1 MTLAYFSEKHKI
13 AFADAFEAMTCNVPS
28 STKTDYN
35 KPALEE
41 KNFDENGRLLERR
54 FVHYGNPRLVER
66 YDYNKGIVHKSFYE
80 FGREI
85 LEFSLPLYSEQELRA
100 KHIPIKERVQNLGFT
115 PEQVTEISLQIKSTD
130 KIGGMQQKTWHGCEG
145 YFEKAHRTSIDN
157 ITCDER
163 DNICAIE
170 EYVSSWGE
178 QRIEYRTFDAQNNLI
193 FQGHSWEEDTLSS
206 IEVSLYDK
214 QNRVIQRIDTNRYDY
229 GGFRNITHYTY
240 KGDEVIRTKIYLNN
254 PKEIA
259 EESSKLIEKIRDK
272 TYETI
277 CTEDDHR
284 GKKEVTTIDL
294 TGKIIKKTETNYLVK
309 YKNWIGEKKVRSDE
323 ITDETVQEYTYNE
336 AGVLVKEVS
345 RYVDKNSDRSFSY
358 DGYYSTEIILYNEQ
372 EQKVERNEKR
382 EYKNSW
388 KIIGERPNLKFETKD
403 NIFLERTLYYYDSEG
418 NLTREELKKWRADEG
433 AETEV
438 EYLTIY
444 HFYVKDD
451 EYEAHLEITLKNPN

>member
-28 STKTDYN
+28 STKTDY
-35 KPALEE
+35 KEPALEE

-54 FVHYGNPRLVER
+54 FAHHGRPRLVER
-66 YDYNKGIVHKSFYE
+66 YNYNEGIVHKSFYE

-85 LEFSLPLYSEQELRA
+85 LQFSLPLYSEQELRA
-100 KHIPIKERVQNLGFT
+100 KHIPIKERVQNLGFA
-115 PEQVTEISLQIKSTD
+115 PEQVAEISLQIKSTD
-130 KIGGMQQKTWHGCEG
+130 KIGGIQQKTWHGCEG
-145 YFEKAHRTSIDN
+145 YFEKANRTNIDN
-157 ITCDER
+157 IACDER
-163 DNICAIE
+163 DNICVIE

-193 FQGHSWEEDTLSS
+193 FQAHSWQEDTLSS
-206 IEVSLYDK
+206 IEVSLYDE
-214 QNRVIQRIDTNRYDY
+214 QNRVMQRIDTNRY
-229 GGFRNITHYTY
+229 GGFRGIKHYTY
-240 KGDEVIRTKIYLNN
+240 KGDEVIRTKIYLDN

-259 EESSKLIEKIRDK
+259 EESSKLIEKIGDK
-272 TYETI
+272 THETI

-284 GKKEVTTIDL
+284 GKKEVTTFDL
-294 TGKIIKKTETNYLVK
+294 TGKIIKKIKTNYLVK
-309 YKNWIGEKKVRSDE
+309 YKKWIGEKNVRSDE
-323 ITDETVQEYTYNE
+323 ITDKTVQEYTYNE

-345 RYVDKNSDRSFSY
+345 RYVDKDKEGFPWS

-372 EQKVERNEKR
+372 GQKVERNEKR

-388 KIIGERPNLKFETKD
+388 EIIGKRPNLKFETKD
-403 NIFLERTLYYYDSEG
+403 EIFLERTLYYYDSEG

-433 AETEV
+433 IETDV
-438 EYLTIY
+438 ELLTTH

-451 EYEAHLEITLKNPN
+451 EYEEHLKVIVKNN

>member
-28 STKTDYN
+28 SAKTDY
-35 KPALEE
+35 KEPALEE
-41 KNFDENGRLLERR
+41 KDFDENRRLLERR
-54 FVHYGNPRLVER
+54 FVHYGRPRLVER

-85 LEFSLPLYSEQELRA
+85 LEFSLPLYSEHELRA
-100 KHIPIKERVQNLGFT
+100 KHIPIKERVQNLGFA
-115 PEQVTEISLQIKSTD
+115 PEQVTEISLKIKSTD
-130 KIGGMQQKTWHGCEG
+130 KIGGMQQKTWHSCEG

-178 QRIEYRTFDAQNNLI
+178 QRIEYRTFDAQNNRI

-214 QNRVIQRIDTNRYDY
+214 QNQVIQRIDTNRY
-229 GGFRNITHYTY
+229 GGFRGLTYYTY

-323 ITDETVQEYTYNE
+323 ITNKTVQEYTYNE

-345 RYVDKNSDRSFSY
+345 RYVDKDNEDVSWS

-372 EQKVERNEKR
+372 GQKVERNEKR

-388 KIIGERPNLKFETKD
+388 EIIGKRPNLKFETKD
-403 NIFLERTLYYYDSEG
+403 KIFLERTLYYYDSEG

-433 AETEV
+433 VETDV
-438 EYLTIY
+438 ELLTTH
-444 HFYVKDD
+444 HFYFKEDECEEHLKVIVK
-451 EYEAHLEITLKNPN
+451 NN

>member
-35 KPALEE
+35 EPALEE

-100 KHIPIKERVQNLGFT
+100 KHIPIKERVQNLGFA
-115 PEQVTEISLQIKSTD
+115 PEQVAEISLKIKSTD
-130 KIGGMQQKTWHGCEG
+130 KIGGIQQETWHGCEG
-145 YFEKAHRTSIDN
+145 YFEKAHRTNIDN
-157 ITCDER
+157 IACDER

-178 QRIEYRTFDAQNNLI
+178 QRIEYRTFDAQNNRI
-193 FQGHSWEEDTLSS
+193 FQAHSWQEDTLSS
-206 IEVSLYDK
+206 IEVSVYDE
-214 QNRVIQRIDTNRYDY
+214 QNRVMQRIDTNRYGDSRGLTY
-229 GGFRNITHYTY
+229 YTY
-240 KGDEVIRTKIYLNN
+240 KGDEVIRTKMYLYN

-259 EESSKLIEKIRDK
+259 EESRKLIEKIGDK
-272 TYETI
+272 TDETI

-284 GKKEVTTIDL
+284 GKKEVTTFDL
-294 TGKIIKKTETNYLVK
+294 TGKIIKKIETNYLVK
-309 YKNWIGEKKVRSDE
+309 YEKWIGEKDVRSDE
-323 ITDETVQEYTYNE
+323 ITDKTVQEYTYNE

-345 RYVDKNSDRSFSY
+345 RYVDKNSDRSFRY
-358 DGYYSTEIILYNEQ
+358 DGSYSTEIILYNEQ
-372 EQKVERNEKR
+372 GQKVERNEKR

-388 KIIGERPNLKFETKD
+388 EIIGKRPNLKFETKD
-403 NIFLERTLYYYDSEG
+403 KIFLERTLYYYDSEG

-433 AETEV
+433 VETDV
-438 EYLTIY
+438 ELLTTH
-444 HFYVKDD
+444 HFYFKKDECEEHLKVIVK
-451 EYEAHLEITLKNPN
+451 NN

>member
-13 AFADAFEAMTCNVPS
+13 AFADAFEAMTCGMAGFDF
-28 STKTDYN
+28 KE
-35 KPALEE
+35 PALEE

-54 FVHYGNPRLVER
+54 FVHYGKPRLVER
-66 YDYNKGIVHKSFYE
+66 YDYEKGIVHKSFYE
-80 FGREI
+80 FSREI

-100 KHIPIKERVQNLGFT
+100 KHIPIKERVQNLGFA
-115 PEQVTEISLQIKSTD
+115 PEQVTEISLKIKSTD

-145 YFEKAHRTSIDN
+145 NFEKAHRTSIDN

-178 QRIEYRTFDAQNNLI
+178 QRIEYRTFDAQNNQI
-193 FQGHSWEEDTLSS
+193 FQAHSWEEDTLSF

-229 GGFRNITHYTY
+229 GGFRNITYYTY
-240 KGDEVIRTKIYLNN
+240 KGDEVIRTKIYLDN

-259 EESSKLIEKIRDK
+259 EESSKLIEKIGDK

-284 GKKEVTTIDL
+284 GKKEVSTIDL

-345 RYVDKNSDRSFSY
+345 RYVDKNSDRSFRYEGS
-358 DGYYSTEIILYNEQ
+358 YSTETILYNEQ
-372 EQKVERNEKR
+372 GQKVECNEKR
-382 EYKNSW
+382 EYKNSRE
-388 KIIGERPNLKFETKD
+388 IIGERPNLKFETKD
-403 NIFLERTLYYYDSEG
+403 EIFLERTLYYYDSEG

-433 AETEV
+433 IETDV
-438 EYLTIY
+438 ELLTTH
-444 HFYVKDD
+444 HFYEREE
-451 EYEAHLEITLKNPN
+451 EYEAHLEVTVKENL

>member
-28 STKTDYN
+28 STKTDY
-35 KPALEE
+35 KEPALEE
-41 KNFDENGRLLERR
+41 KDFDENGRLLERR
-54 FVHYGNPRLVER
+54 FVHYGRPRLVER

-85 LEFSLPLYSEQELRA
+85 LEFSLPLYSEHELRA
-100 KHIPIKERVQNLGFT
+100 KHIPIKERVQNLGFA
-115 PEQVTEISLQIKSTD
+115 PEQVTEISLKIKSTD

-178 QRIEYRTFDAQNNLI
+178 QRIEYRTFDAQNNQI

-214 QNRVIQRIDTNRYDY
+214 QNRVIQRIDTNRY
-229 GGFRNITHYTY
+229 GGFRGIKHYTY

-259 EESSKLIEKIRDK
+259 EESRKLTEKKGDK
-272 TYETI
+272 THETI

-284 GKKEVTTIDL
+284 GKEEVTTIDL

-323 ITDETVQEYTYNE
+323 ITNKTVQEYTYNE

-345 RYVDKNSDRSFSY
+345 RYVDKDNEDVSWS

-372 EQKVERNEKR
+372 GQKVERNEKR

-388 KIIGERPNLKFETKD
+388 EIIGKRPNLKFETKD
-403 NIFLERTLYYYDSEG
+403 EIFLERTLYYYDSEG

-433 AETEV
+433 IETDV
-438 EYLTIY
+438 ELLTTH

-451 EYEAHLEITLKNPN
+451 EYEEHLKVIVKNN

>member
-35 KPALEE
+35 EPALEE

-214 QNRVIQRIDTNRYDY
+214 QNRVIQRIDTNRY
-229 GGFRNITHYTY
+229 GGFRGIKHYTY
-240 KGDEVIRTKIYLNN
+240 KGDEVIRTKIYLHN

-259 EESSKLIEKIRDK
+259 EESRKLTEKIGDK
-272 TYETI
+272 THETI

-284 GKKEVTTIDL
+284 GKEEVTTIDL

-323 ITDETVQEYTYNE
+323 ITNKTVQEYTYNE

-372 EQKVERNEKR
+372 GQKVERNEKR

-403 NIFLERTLYYYDSEG
+403 KIFLERTLYYYDSEG

-433 AETEV
+433 GETNV
-438 EYLTIY
+438 ELLTTH
-444 HFYVKDD
+444 HFYFKEDECEEHLKVIVK
-451 EYEAHLEITLKNPN
+451 ENI

>member
-35 KPALEE
+35 EPALEE

-100 KHIPIKERVQNLGFT
+100 KHIPIKERVQNLGFA
-115 PEQVTEISLQIKSTD
+115 PEQVAEISLKIKSTD
-130 KIGGMQQKTWHGCEG
+130 KIGGIQQETWHGCEG
-145 YFEKAHRTSIDN
+145 YFEKAHRTNIDN
-157 ITCDER
+157 IACDER

-178 QRIEYRTFDAQNNLI
+178 QRIEYRTFDAQNNRI
-193 FQGHSWEEDTLSS
+193 FQAHSWQEDTLSS
-206 IEVSLYDK
+206 IEVSVYDE
-214 QNRVIQRIDTNRYDY
+214 QNRVMQRIDTNRYGDSRGLTY
-229 GGFRNITHYTY
+229 YTY
-240 KGDEVIRTKIYLNN
+240 KGDEVIRTKMYLYN

-259 EESSKLIEKIRDK
+259 EESRKLIEKIGDK
-272 TYETI
+272 TDETI

-284 GKKEVTTIDL
+284 GKKEVTTFDL
-294 TGKIIKKTETNYLVK
+294 TGKIIKKIETNYLVK
-309 YKNWIGEKKVRSDE
+309 YEKWIGEKDVRSDE
-323 ITDETVQEYTYNE
+323 ITDKTVQEYTYNE

-345 RYVDKNSDRSFSY
+345 RYVDKNSDRSFRY
-358 DGYYSTEIILYNEQ
+358 DGSYSTEIILYNEQ
-372 EQKVERNEKR
+372 GQKVERNEKR
-382 EYKNSW
+382 EYKNSSE
-388 KIIGERPNLKFETKD
+388 IIGKRPNLKFETKD
-403 NIFLERTLYYYDSEG
+403 KIFLERTLYYYDSEG

-433 AETEV
+433 VETDV
-438 EYLTIY
+438 ELLTTH
-444 HFYVKDD
+444 HFYFKKDECEEHLKVIVK
-451 EYEAHLEITLKNPN
+451 NN

>member
-13 AFADAFEAMTCNVPS
+13 AFADAFEAMTCNIPS
-28 STKTDYN
+28 SIDY
-35 KPALEE
+35 KEPALEE
-41 KNFDENGRLLERR
+41 KDFDENGRLLERR
-54 FVHYGNPRLVER
+54 FVHHGRPRLVER

-100 KHIPIKERVQNLGFT
+100 KHIPIKERVQNLRFA
-115 PEQVTEISLQIKSTD
+115 PKQVTEISLKIKSTD

-178 QRIEYRTFDAQNNLI
+178 QRIEYRTFDAQNNQI
-193 FQGHSWEEDTLSS
+193 FQAHSWEEDTLSS

-214 QNRVIQRIDTNRYDY
+214 QNQVIQRIDTNRY
-229 GGFRNITHYTY
+229 GGFRGIKHYTY

-259 EESSKLIEKIRDK
+259 EESSKLIEKKGDK
-272 TYETI
+272 TVETI

-284 GKKEVTTIDL
+284 GKEEVTTFNS

-309 YKNWIGEKKVRSDE
+309 YEKWIGEKEVRSDE
-323 ITDETVQEYTYNE
+323 ITNKTVQEYTYNE
-336 AGVLVKEVS
+336 AGVLVKEVR
-345 RYVDKNSDRSFSY
+345 RYVDKDNEDISWSDGS
-358 DGYYSTEIILYNEQ
+358 YSTEIILYNEQ
-372 EQKVERNEKR
+372 GQKVERNEKR
-382 EYKNSW
+382 EYKNSLE
-388 KIIGERPNLKFETKD
+388 IIGKRPNLKFETKD

-433 AETEV
+433 IETDV
-438 EYLTIY
+438 ELLTTH
-444 HFYVKDD
+444 HFYFKED
-451 EYEAHLEITLKNPN
+451 ECEEHFKSYCKK

>member
-28 STKTDYN
+28 STKTDY
-35 KPALEE
+35 KEPALEE
-41 KNFDENGRLLERR
+41 KDFDENGRLLERR

-85 LEFSLPLYSEQELRA
+85 LEFSLPLYSEQELRT
-100 KHIPIKERVQNLGFT
+100 KHIPIKERVQNLGFA
-115 PEQVTEISLQIKSTD
+115 PKQVTEISLQIKSTD

-157 ITCDER
+157 IACDER

-178 QRIEYRTFDAQNNLI
+178 QRIEYRTFDARNNQI
-193 FQGHSWEEDTLSS
+193 FQAHSWQEDTLSS
-206 IEVSLYDK
+206 IEVSLYDE
-214 QNRVIQRIDTNRYDY
+214 QNRVMQRIDTNRY
-229 GGFRNITHYTY
+229 GGFRGIKHYTY
-240 KGDEVIRTKIYLNN
+240 KGDEVIRTKIYLDN

-259 EESSKLIEKIRDK
+259 EESSKLIEKIGDK
-272 TYETI
+272 THETI
-277 CTEDDHR
+277 CTEDDNR

-294 TGKIIKKTETNYLVK
+294 TGKIIEKTETNYEVK
-309 YKNWIGEKKVRSDE
+309 YKKWIGEKDVRSDE
-323 ITDETVQEYTYNE
+323 ITNKTVQEYTYNE

-345 RYVDKNSDRSFSY
+345 RYVDKDNENFPWS
-358 DGYYSTEIILYNEQ
+358 DGYYSTEIILSNEQ
-372 EQKVERNEKR
+372 GQKVERNEKR
-382 EYKNSW
+382 EYKNSRE
-388 KIIGERPNLKFETKD
+388 IIGERPNLKFETKD
-403 NIFLERTLYYYDSEG
+403 KIFLERTLYYYDSEG

-433 AETEV
+433 IETDV
-438 EYLTIY
+438 ELLTTH

-451 EYEAHLEITLKNPN
+451 EYEEHLKVIVKNN

>member
-28 STKTDYN
+28 STKTDY
-35 KPALEE
+35 KEPALEE
-41 KNFDENGRLLERR
+41 KNFDEDGRLLERR

-100 KHIPIKERVQNLGFT
+100 KHIPIKERVQNLGFA
-115 PEQVTEISLQIKSTD
+115 PDQVTEISLKIKSTD

-157 ITCDER
+157 IACDER

-178 QRIEYRTFDAQNNLI
+178 QRIEYRTFDARNNRI
-193 FQGHSWEEDTLSS
+193 FQAHSWQEDTLSS
-206 IEVSLYDK
+206 IEVSVYDE
-214 QNRVIQRIDTNRYDY
+214 QNRIMQRIDTNRYGD
-229 GGFRNITHYTY
+229 FRGLTYYTY
-240 KGDEVIRTKIYLNN
+240 KGDEVIRTKMYLHN

-259 EESSKLIEKIRDK
+259 EESRKLIEKIGDK
-272 TYETI
+272 TDETI

-284 GKKEVTTIDL
+284 GKKEVTIFDL
-294 TGKIIKKTETNYLVK
+294 TGKIIKKIETNYLVK
-309 YKNWIGEKKVRSDE
+309 YKKWIGEKDVRSDE
-323 ITDETVQEYTYNE
+323 ITDKTVQEYTYNE
-336 AGVLVKEVS
+336 AGVLIKEVS
-345 RYVDKNSDRSFSY
+345 RYVDKNSDRSFKY
-358 DGYYSTEIILYNEQ
+358 DGSYSTEIILYNEQ
-372 EQKVERNEKR
+372 GQKVERNEKR
-382 EYKNSW
+382 EYKNSRE
-388 KIIGERPNLKFETKD
+388 IIGKRPNLEIQTKD
-403 NIFLERTLYYYDSEG
+403 EIFLERTLYYYDSEG

-433 AETEV
+433 IETNV
-438 EYLTIY
+438 ELLTTH
-444 HFYVKDD
+444 HFYFKEDECEEHLKVIVK
-451 EYEAHLEITLKNPN
+451 NN

>member
-13 AFADAFEAMTCNVPS
+13 AFADAFEAMTCNIPS

-35 KPALEE
+35 EPALEE
-41 KNFDENGRLLERR
+41 KNFDEDGRLLERR

-100 KHIPIKERVQNLGFT
+100 KHIPIKERVQNLGFA
-115 PEQVTEISLQIKSTD
+115 PDQVTEISLKIKSTD

-214 QNRVIQRIDTNRYDY
+214 QNRVIQRIDTNRY
-229 GGFRNITHYTY
+229 GGFRGIKHYTY
-240 KGDEVIRTKIYLNN
+240 KGDEVICTKMYLDN

-259 EESSKLIEKIRDK
+259 EESRKLTEKIGDK
-272 TYETI
+272 THETI

-284 GKKEVTTIDL
+284 GKKEVTTFDL
-294 TGKIIKKTETNYLVK
+294 AGKIIKKIETNYLVK
-309 YKNWIGEKKVRSDE
+309 YEKWIGEKEVRSDE
-323 ITDETVQEYTYNE
+323 ITNKTVQEYTYNE
-336 AGVLVKEVS
+336 AGVLVKEVR
-345 RYVDKNSDRSFSY
+345 RYIDKDNEDISWSDGS
-358 DGYYSTEIILYNEQ
+358 YSTEIILYNEQ
-372 EQKVERNEKR
+372 GQKVERNEKR
-382 EYKNSW
+382 EYKNSLE
-388 KIIGERPNLKFETKD
+388 IIGKRPNLKFETKD

-433 AETEV
+433 IETDI
-438 EYLTIY
+438 EYLTTH
-444 HFYVKDD
+444 HFYVEDD
-451 EYEAHLEITLKNPN
+451 EYKEHLKVTVKK

>member
-1 MTLAYFSEKHKI
+1 MTLSYFSEKHKI
-13 AFADAFEAMTCNVPS
+13 AFANAFEAMTCNIPS
-28 STKTDYN
+28 SIDY
-35 KPALEE
+35 KEPALEE
-41 KNFDENGRLLERR
+41 KDFDENGRLLERR
-54 FVHYGNPRLVER
+54 FVHYGKPRLVEH

-85 LEFSLPLYSEQELRA
+85 LEFSLPLYREQELRA
-100 KHIPIKERVQNLGFT
+100 KHIPIKERVQNLGFV
-115 PEQVTEISLQIKSTD
+115 PEQVAEISLEIKSID

-193 FQGHSWEEDTLSS
+193 FQGHSWEEDTLGS

-345 RYVDKNSDRSFSY
+345 RYVDKNSDRSFRYEGS
-358 DGYYSTEIILYNEQ
+358 YSTETILYNEQ
-372 EQKVERNEKR
+372 GQKVERNEKR
-382 EYKNSW
+382 EYKNSRE
-388 KIIGERPNLKFETKD
+388 IIGERPNLKFETKD
-403 NIFLERTLYYYDSEG
+403 EIFLERTLYYYDSEG

-433 AETEV
+433 VETDV
-438 EYLTIY
+438 EHFTTY
-444 HFYVKDD
+444 HFYVKED
-451 EYEAHLEITLKNPN
+451 EYEEHLKVTVKENL

>member
-13 AFADAFEAMTCNVPS
+13 AFADAFEAMTCNIPS
-28 STKTDYN
+28 SIDY
-35 KPALEE
+35 KEPALEE
-41 KNFDENGRLLERR
+41 KDFDENGRLLERR
-54 FVHYGNPRLVER
+54 FVHYGRPRLVER

-85 LEFSLPLYSEQELRA
+85 LHFSLPLYSEQELRA
-100 KHIPIKERVQNLGFT
+100 KHIPIKERVQNLGFA
-115 PEQVTEISLQIKSTD
+115 PEQITEISLEIKSTD
-130 KIGGMQQKTWHGCEG
+130 KIGGIQQDTWHSCEG

-206 IEVSLYDK
+206 IEVSLYDE
-214 QNRVIQRIDTNRYDY
+214 QNRVMQRIDTNRF
-229 GGFRNITHYTY
+229 GSFKGITYYSY
-240 KGDEVIRTKIYLNN
+240 KGDEVIRTKIYLDN

-259 EESSKLIEKIRDK
+259 EESSKLIEKIGDK

-284 GKKEVTTIDL
+284 GKEEVTTFNS

-323 ITDETVQEYTYNE
+323 ITNKTVQEYTYNE

-345 RYVDKNSDRSFSY
+345 RYVDKNSDRSFKY
-358 DGYYSTEIILYNEQ
+358 DGSYSTEIILYNEQ
-372 EQKVERNEKR
+372 GQKVERNEKR

-388 KIIGERPNLKFETKD
+388 EIIGKRPNLKFETKD

-433 AETEV
+433 VETDV
-438 EYLTIY
+438 EHFTTY
-444 HFYVKDD
+444 HFYVKED
-451 EYEAHLEITLKNPN
+451 EYEEHLKIIVKSN

>member
-1 MTLAYFSEKHKI
+1 MTLAYFSRKHKI

-28 STKTDYN
+28 SAKTDY
-35 KPALEE
+35 KEPALEE
-41 KNFDENGRLLERR
+41 KDFDENGRLLERR
-54 FVHYGNPRLVER
+54 FVHYGIPRLVER

-85 LEFSLPLYSEQELRA
+85 LQFSLPLYSEQELRA
-100 KHIPIKERVQNLGFT
+100 KHIPIKERVQNLGFV
-115 PEQVTEISLQIKSTD
+115 PEQVTEISLHIKSTD

-178 QRIEYRTFDAQNNLI
+178 QRIEYRTFDAQNNQI

-214 QNRVIQRIDTNRYDY
+214 QNRVIQRIDTNRY
-229 GGFRNITHYTY
+229 GGFRGIKHYTY
-240 KGDEVIRTKIYLNN
+240 KGDEVIRTKIYLDN

-259 EESSKLIEKIRDK
+259 EESSKLIEKIGDK
-272 TYETI
+272 TIETI

-294 TGKIIKKTETNYLVK
+294 TCKIIKKTKTNYL
-309 YKNWIGEKKVRSDE
+309 IQLAS
-323 ITDETVQEYTYNE
+323 
-336 AGVLVKEVS
+336 
-345 RYVDKNSDRSFSY
+345 
-358 DGYYSTEIILYNEQ
+358 
-372 EQKVERNEKR
+372 
-382 EYKNSW
+382 
-388 KIIGERPNLKFETKD
+388 
-403 NIFLERTLYYYDSEG
+403 
-418 NLTREELKKWRADEG
+418 
-433 AETEV
+433 
-438 EYLTIY
+438 
-444 HFYVKDD
+444 
-451 EYEAHLEITLKNPN
+451 

>member
-35 KPALEE
+35 EPALEE

-100 KHIPIKERVQNLGFT
+100 KHIPIKERVQNLGFA
-115 PEQVTEISLQIKSTD
+115 PKQVTEISLKIKSTD

-178 QRIEYRTFDAQNNLI
+178 QRIEYRTFDAQNNQI

-214 QNRVIQRIDTNRYDY
+214 QNRVIQRIDTNRY
-229 GGFRNITHYTY
+229 GGFRGIKHYTY

-259 EESSKLIEKIRDK
+259 EESSKLIEKKGDK
-272 TYETI
+272 TVETI

-284 GKKEVTTIDL
+284 GKEEVTTFNS

-309 YKNWIGEKKVRSDE
+309 YEKWIGEKEVRSDE
-323 ITDETVQEYTYNE
+323 ITNKTVQEYTYNE
-336 AGVLVKEVS
+336 AGVLVKEVR
-345 RYVDKNSDRSFSY
+345 RYVDKDNEDISWSDGS
-358 DGYYSTEIILYNEQ
+358 YSTEIILYNEQ
-372 EQKVERNEKR
+372 GQKVERNEKR
-382 EYKNSW
+382 EYKNSLE
-388 KIIGERPNLKFETKD
+388 IIGKRPNLKFETKD

-433 AETEV
+433 IETDV
-438 EYLTIY
+438 ELLTTH
-444 HFYVKDD
+444 HFYFKED
-451 EYEAHLEITLKNPN
+451 ECEEHFKSYCKK

>member
-1 MTLAYFSEKHKI
+1 MTLAYFSLKHKI

-28 STKTDYN
+28 STKTDY
-35 KPALEE
+35 KEPALEE
-41 KNFDENGRLLERR
+41 KNFDEDGRLLERR

-85 LEFSLPLYSEQELRA
+85 LEFSLPLYREHELRA
-100 KHIPIKERVQNLGFT
+100 KHIPIKERVQNLGFA
-115 PEQVTEISLQIKSTD
+115 PEQVTEISLKIKSTD

-178 QRIEYRTFDAQNNLI
+178 QRIEYRTFDAQNNQI

-214 QNRVIQRIDTNRYDY
+214 QNRVMQRIDTNRY
-229 GGFRNITHYTY
+229 GGFRGITHYTY

-259 EESSKLIEKIRDK
+259 EESSKLIEKKGDK
-272 TYETI
+272 TVETI

-284 GKKEVTTIDL
+284 GKEEVTTIDL
-294 TGKIIKKTETNYLVK
+294 TGKIIKKIKTNYLVK
-309 YKNWIGEKKVRSDE
+309 YKKWIGEKKVRSDE
-323 ITDETVQEYTYNE
+323 ITNKTVQEYTYNE

-345 RYVDKNSDRSFSY
+345 RYVDKDNEDVSWS

-372 EQKVERNEKR
+372 GQKVERNEKR

-388 KIIGERPNLKFETKD
+388 EIIGKRPNLKFETKD
-403 NIFLERTLYYYDSEG
+403 EIFLERTLYYYDSEG

-433 AETEV
+433 IETDV
-438 EYLTIY
+438 ELLTTH

-451 EYEAHLEITLKNPN
+451 EYEEHLKVIVKNN

>member
-13 AFADAFEAMTCNVPS
+13 AFADAFEAMTCNIPS
-28 STKTDYN
+28 SIDYEE
-35 KPALEE
+35 PALEE
-41 KNFDENGRLLERR
+41 KDFDENGRLLERR
-54 FVHYGNPRLVER
+54 FVHYGKPRLVER
-66 YDYNKGIVHKSFYE
+66 YDYEKGIVHKSFYE

-85 LEFSLPLYSEQELRA
+85 LQFNLSLYSEQELRT
-100 KHIPIKERVQNLGFT
+100 KHIPIKERVQNLGFV
-115 PEQVTEISLQIKSTD
+115 PEQVAEISLEIKSID
-130 KIGGMQQKTWHGCEG
+130 KIGGIQQETIHGCKG
-145 YFEKAHRTSIDN
+145 YFKKAYRTHITKSAYDEKGN
-157 ITCDER
+157 IY
-163 DNICAIE
+163 AIE
-170 EYVSSWGE
+170 EFVSSWGE
-178 QRIEYRTFDAQNNLI
+178 RRIESCTFDVRGNRI
-193 FQGHSWEEDTLSS
+193 FQGHSWEKDTLGS

-229 GGFRNITHYTY
+229 GGFRNITYYTY
-240 KGDEVIRTKIYLNN
+240 KGDEVIRTKIYLDN

-259 EESSKLIEKIRDK
+259 EESSKLIEKIGDK

-345 RYVDKNSDRSFSY
+345 RYVDKNSDRSFRY
-358 DGYYSTEIILYNEQ
+358 EGYYSTETILYNEQ
-372 EQKVERNEKR
+372 GQKAERNEKR
-382 EYKNSW
+382 EYKNSRE
-388 KIIGERPNLKFETKD
+388 IIGERPNLKFETKD
-403 NIFLERTLYYYDSEG
+403 EIFLERTLYYYDSEG

-433 AETEV
+433 IETDV
-438 EYLTIY
+438 ELLTTH

-451 EYEAHLEITLKNPN
+451 EYEEHLKVTVKENL

>member
-28 STKTDYN
+28 STKTDY
-35 KPALEE
+35 KEPALEE
-41 KNFDENGRLLERR
+41 KNFDEDGRLLERR

-100 KHIPIKERVQNLGFT
+100 KHIPIKERVQNLGFA
-115 PEQVTEISLQIKSTD
+115 PKQVTEISLKIKSTD

-214 QNRVIQRIDTNRYDY
+214 QNRVMQRIDTNRY
-229 GGFRNITHYTY
+229 GGFRGITHYTY

-259 EESSKLIEKIRDK
+259 EESSKLIEKKGDK
-272 TYETI
+272 TVETI

-284 GKKEVTTIDL
+284 GKEEVTTIDL
-294 TGKIIKKTETNYLVK
+294 TGKIIKKIKTNYLVK
-309 YKNWIGEKKVRSDE
+309 YKKWIGEKKVRSDE
-323 ITDETVQEYTYNE
+323 ITNKTVQEYTYNE

-372 EQKVERNEKR
+372 GQKVERNEKR

-388 KIIGERPNLKFETKD
+388 EIIGKRPNLKFETKD
-403 NIFLERTLYYYDSEG
+403 EIFLERTLYYYDSEG

-433 AETEV
+433 IETDV
-438 EYLTIY
+438 ELLTTH

-451 EYEAHLEITLKNPN
+451 EYEEHLKVIVKNN

>member
-28 STKTDYN
+28 STKTDY
-35 KPALEE
+35 KEPALEE
-41 KNFDENGRLLERR
+41 KNFDEDGRLLERR

-100 KHIPIKERVQNLGFT
+100 KHIPIKERVQNLGFA
-115 PEQVTEISLQIKSTD
+115 PDQVTEISLKIKSTD

-178 QRIEYRTFDAQNNLI
+178 QRIEYRTFDAQNNQI

-214 QNRVIQRIDTNRYDY
+214 QNRVMQRIDTNRY
-229 GGFRNITHYTY
+229 GGFRGITHYTY

-259 EESSKLIEKIRDK
+259 EESSKLIEKKGDK
-272 TYETI
+272 TVETI

-284 GKKEVTTIDL
+284 GKEEVTTIDL
-294 TGKIIKKTETNYLVK
+294 TGKIIKKIKTNYLVK
-309 YKNWIGEKKVRSDE
+309 YKKWIGEKKVRSDE
-323 ITDETVQEYTYNE
+323 ITNKTVQEYTYNE

-345 RYVDKNSDRSFSY
+345 RYVDKDNEDVSWS

-372 EQKVERNEKR
+372 GQKVERNEKR

-388 KIIGERPNLKFETKD
+388 EIIGKRPNLKFETKD
-403 NIFLERTLYYYDSEG
+403 EIFLERTLYYYDSEG

-433 AETEV
+433 IETDV
-438 EYLTIY
+438 ELLTTH

-451 EYEAHLEITLKNPN
+451 EYEEHLKVIVKNN

>member
-13 AFADAFEAMTCNVPS
+13 AFADAFEAMTCNIPS

-35 KPALEE
+35 EPALEE
-41 KNFDENGRLLERR
+41 KNFDEDGRLLERR

-100 KHIPIKERVQNLGFT
+100 KHIPIKERVQNLGFA
-115 PEQVTEISLQIKSTD
+115 PDQVTEISLKIKSTD

-214 QNRVIQRIDTNRYDY
+214 QNRVIQRIDTNRY
-229 GGFRNITHYTY
+229 GGFRGIKHYTY
-240 KGDEVIRTKIYLNN
+240 KGDEVICTKMYLDN

-259 EESSKLIEKIRDK
+259 EESRKLTEKIGDK
-272 TYETI
+272 THETI

-284 GKKEVTTIDL
+284 GKEEVTTFNS
-294 TGKIIKKTETNYLVK
+294 TGKIIKK
-309 YKNWIGEKKVRSDE
+309 
-323 ITDETVQEYTYNE
+323 
-336 AGVLVKEVS
+336 
-345 RYVDKNSDRSFSY
+345 
-358 DGYYSTEIILYNEQ
+358 
-372 EQKVERNEKR
+372 
-382 EYKNSW
+382 
-388 KIIGERPNLKFETKD
+388 
-403 NIFLERTLYYYDSEG
+403 
-418 NLTREELKKWRADEG
+418 
-433 AETEV
+433 
-438 EYLTIY
+438 
-444 HFYVKDD
+444 
-451 EYEAHLEITLKNPN
+451 

>member
-13 AFADAFEAMTCNVPS
+13 AFADAFEAMTCNIPS
-28 STKTDYN
+28 SIDY
-35 KPALEE
+35 KEPALEE
-41 KNFDENGRLLERR
+41 KDFDENGRLLERR
-54 FVHYGNPRLVER
+54 FVHHGRPRLVER

-100 KHIPIKERVQNLGFT
+100 KHIPIKERVQNLGFA
-115 PEQVTEISLQIKSTD
+115 PKQVTEISLKIKSTD

-178 QRIEYRTFDAQNNLI
+178 QRIEYRTFDAQNNQI
-193 FQGHSWEEDTLSS
+193 FQAHSWEEDTLSS

-214 QNRVIQRIDTNRYDY
+214 QNQVIQRIDTNRY
-229 GGFRNITHYTY
+229 GGFRGIKHYTY

-259 EESSKLIEKIRDK
+259 EESSKLIEKKGDK
-272 TYETI
+272 TVETI

-284 GKKEVTTIDL
+284 GKEEVTTFNS

-309 YKNWIGEKKVRSDE
+309 YEKWIGEKEVRSDE
-323 ITDETVQEYTYNE
+323 ITNKTVQEYTYNE
-336 AGVLVKEVS
+336 AGVLVKEVR
-345 RYVDKNSDRSFSY
+345 RYVDKDNEDISWSDGS
-358 DGYYSTEIILYNEQ
+358 YSTEIILYNEQ
-372 EQKVERNEKR
+372 GQKVERNEKR

-388 KIIGERPNLKFETKD
+388 EIIGKRPNLKFETKD
-403 NIFLERTLYYYDSEG
+403 KIFLERTLYYYDSEG

-433 AETEV
+433 VETDV
-438 EYLTIY
+438 ELLTTH
-444 HFYVKDD
+444 HFYFKKDECEEHLKVIVK
-451 EYEAHLEITLKNPN
+451 NN

>member
-1 MTLAYFSEKHKI
+1 MEV
-13 AFADAFEAMTCNVPS
+13 CN
-28 STKTDYN
+28 
-35 KPALEE
+35 
-41 KNFDENGRLLERR
+41 R
-54 FVHYGNPRLVER
+54 
-66 YDYNKGIVHKSFYE
+66 
-80 FGREI
+80 
-85 LEFSLPLYSEQELRA
+85 
-100 KHIPIKERVQNLGFT
+100 
-115 PEQVTEISLQIKSTD
+115 
-130 KIGGMQQKTWHGCEG
+130 KTWHGCEG

-214 QNRVIQRIDTNRYDY
+214 QNRVIQRIDTNRY
-229 GGFRNITHYTY
+229 GGFRGIKHYTY
-240 KGDEVIRTKIYLNN
+240 KGDEVICTKMYLVILKKL
-254 PKEIA
+254 PKKVA
-259 EESSKLIEKIRDK
+259 NSQKKIGDK
-272 TYETI
+272 THETI

-284 GKKEVTTIDL
+284 GKEEVTTIDL

-323 ITDETVQEYTYNE
+323 ITNKTVQEYTYNE

-345 RYVDKNSDRSFSY
+345 RYVDKDNEDVSWS

-372 EQKVERNEKR
+372 GQKVERNEKR

-403 NIFLERTLYYYDSEG
+403 KNILRTHSFTTMTLKG

-433 AETEV
+433 G
-438 EYLTIY
+438 
-444 HFYVKDD
+444 
-451 EYEAHLEITLKNPN
+451 